1 MTSRSLLWTI
11 LFVSFFLPVVAQ
23 QPDSSKIE
31 PVYELGEVTIIS
43 EKTGSTIARSEA
55 LSKNRIDIAAAAIAQ
70 PSVNMVNYGSRNE
83 SGIMVRG
90 FDSRAVPLFID
101 GMPVYIPYDGLIDL
115 GRFKTFGFA
124 KIDITK
130 GMSSMMLGPNAMGGA
145 INLVTLK
152 PVEKFEA
159 EAIFGAFSGEGWQ
172 YGLRVGSRL
181 QKWYFQASYFHVEQK
196 TFPLSDNFEPIRNE
210 DGKNRENAY
219 YSDDNLQFKVGF
231 SPSKNSEYAININ
244 HQQGE
249 KGNPPYS
256 GNDPLNSA
264 RFWQWPQW
272 NKSNIYFLSNHKITE
287 NLSIRTRVFY
297 DNFINKLESY
307 DDSTYSTQI
316 KKYTFTSFYND
327 YDFGGN
333 VVAEMRLGKRNRLHF
348 SAHLKNDYHSEY
360 NEGEEKRK
368 TADQT
373 ISLGADHSLEVN
385 DKVLIM
391 TGLSYNIRQSLIAE
405 NYFPSNDSIGEF
417 ESYTGDAFNLQ
428 VGFHYYLTKQIT
440 VKAHIAN
447 RTRFATMKERYSYK
461 SGRGLPNPG
470 LKPEMATHYEASFLY
485 HPKAKFSAQLALFY
499 IHLSDAIQTVDEVQP
514 GISQMQNTGKAA
526 FKGVEMEVNYLVCKA
541 FRMSANY
548 SFIDRKNRTN
558 SSLFF
563 TDVPN
568 HKLSGNLDYRLFK
581 DLILNVF
588 ADYYSERF
596 STSYGTVAGA
606 FATMNFS
613 GSYRWKG
620 MEIGAGINNI
630 FDRNYQFSEGFPAA
644 GRNYFVSLRYL
655 FSTK

>member
-1 MTSRSLLWTI
+1 MSSRIIFLFIVFLSLI
-11 LFVSFFLPVVAQ
+11 FSGFAQ
-23 QPDSSKIE
+23 QADTSKIE
-31 PVYELGEVTIIS
+31 PIYDLGEVTIIS
-43 EKTGSTIARSEA
+43 EKNASSVSRAEA
-55 LSKNRIDIAAAAIAQ
+55 LSKNQLDIASAAILQ
-70 PSVNMVNYGSRNE
+70 PSISFVNYGSRNE

-130 GMSSMMLGPNAMGGA
+130 GLSSMMLGPNAMGGA

-152 PVEKFEA
+152 PAKKFEA
-159 EAIFGAFSGEGWQ
+159 ELILGAFSGEGLQ
-172 YGLRVGSRL
+172 YGVRIGSRL
-181 QKWYFQASYFHVEQK
+181 QKWYFQANYYHAEQK
-196 TFPLSDNFEPIRNE
+196 TFPLSENFEPVRNE
-210 DGKNRENAY
+210 DGGNRENAY
-219 YSDDNLQFKVGF
+219 YNDDNLQFKIGF
-231 SPSKNSEYAININ
+231 TPSKNSEYAINFN

-256 GNDPLNSA
+256 GIDPSNFA

-272 NKSNIYFLSNHKITE
+272 NKSNIYFMSNNKISD
-287 NLSIRTRVFY
+287 NLSIRTRFFY
-297 DNFINKLESY
+297 DNFINKLESF

-333 VVAEMRLGKRNRLHF
+333 VVAEMRLGKRNRLNL

-360 NEGEEKRK
+360 NEGEKKRR

-373 ISLGADHSLEVN
+373 ISFGADHLYEMN
-385 DKVLIM
+385 DKMLLI

-405 NYFPSNDSIGEF
+405 NYFSTNDSIGEF
-417 ESYTGDAFNLQ
+417 APYTGDAFNVQ
-428 VGFHYYLTKQIT
+428 IAMNYYLSKKIT
-440 VKAHIAN
+440 LKGHIAN

-461 SGRGLPNPG
+461 NGRGLPNPE
-470 LKPEMATHYEASFLY
+470 LKPEMATHYEVSVQYKPIARINTQM
-485 HPKAKFSAQLALFY
+485 AVFY
-499 IHLSDAIQTVDEVQP
+499 IHLDDVIQTVDEVQP
-514 GISQMQNTGKAA
+514 GISQMQNTGKAE
-526 FKGVEMEVNYLVCKA
+526 FKGLEFEMKFMASKTFHILSNYT
-541 FRMSANY
+541 Y
-548 SFIDRKNRTN
+548 IDRKNLTN
-558 SSLFF
+558 PSIFF

-568 HKLSGNLDYRLFK
+568 HKITGS
-581 DLILNVF
+581 LIWKASKHLYIDAF
-588 ADYYSERF
+588 ADYYSERN
-596 STSYGTVAGA
+596 STSYGTKAGA

-613 GSYRWKG
+613 GTYMLKR

-644 GRNYFVSLRYL
+644 CRNYFMTLRYN